1 MPWCAQRKRPSGGYA
16 LAGTR
21 LHGVAD
27 REGSWIDLTR
37 SPYPSPLLGRPGA
50 PLAAFL
56 PESAISLICRVR
68 AAEGARSKEEA
79 EEGEGSRVRCRHS
92 GEGGSEPDKMPL
104 GRPAARPQGRREAR
118 SSHRGRAAARC
129 CCHRGAS
136 KCTGRHPAA
145 SEARTARSGRQGAE
159 RRREKE
165 AAFCCCPL
173 CFLCLLLSDD
183 NQKLAFINA
192 VHSKR
197 NREGTSSNCS
207 RRTKKATQ
215 QHQQRQHLC

>member
-1 MPWCAQRKRPSGGYA
+1 MPWCAQRKRPSGGCA

-92 GEGGSEPDKMPL
+92 GEGGSEPDKKPL
-104 GRPAARPQGRREAR
+104 GRPAARTPGRKD
-118 SSHRGRAAARC
+118 AA
-129 CCHRGAS
+129 
-136 KCTGRHPAA
+136 
-145 SEARTARSGRQGAE
+145 
-159 RRREKE
+159 
-165 AAFCCCPL
+165 
-173 CFLCLLLSDD
+173 
-183 NQKLAFINA
+183 
-192 VHSKR
+192 KR
-197 NREGTSSNCS
+197 V
-207 RRTKKATQ
+207 RRTEAEQRDAAVTAGLVNALGGTQ
-215 QHQQRQHLC
+215 PPQKPEQLVLYGREPRGGEKRKQLFVAALFASFVCCSQMTNRSLRLSTQFI